1 MYSIEYGIFNKRLT
15 QKTCRVEEKFVS
27 LQC

>member
-1 MYSIEYGIFNKRLT
+1 MYSIEYGIFNKQLT
-15 QKTCRVEEKFVS
+15 LKTCRVEENFVS

>member
-1 MYSIEYGIFNKRLT
+1 MYSIEYGIFNKQLT
-15 QKTCRVEEKFVS
+15 LKTCRVEEKFVS